1 MLSKKS
7 RKLPVLTAL
16 LLATAL
22 SAPAVLSAQ
31 PGFEPRGNNPIKR
44 FIFPPDLIMSHQDEI
59 GLSAEQRRQIIAEV
73 QQMEAD
79 LVPLRFE
86 VGEVTKQMA
95 ELLSAPRV
103 DEEEVLALADRIMGL
118 EGEIKKRHLTLV
130 IRIKNLLTAE
140 QQSRLKKLRR
150 AGRR

>member
-1 MLSKKS
+1 MLSE
-7 RKLPVLTAL
+7 RNRNLRVPAAL

-22 SAPAVLSAQ
+22 MVPAALSAQ

-86 VGEVTKQMA
+86 VGEVTQQMA
-95 ELLSAPRV
+95 KLLSAPRV

-140 QQSRLKKLRR
+140 QQSRLQELRR